1 VRYLQIAPTYSCLAL
16 ALSGIT
22 FPSVI
27 LAEDLF
33 ALEEIL
39 VTAQKREQSLQDVPI
54 AVQALSADLLE
65 QNTITSISDIGNL
78 TPGLSICN
86 SIQDGAE
93 IAIRGI
99 GTAVLGLGF
108 DQSVPLY
115 LDGVYL
121 GRGFDLIGDLM
132 DVQQIEVLKGP
143 QGTLFGRNAAA
154 GAVNVITQ
162 TPGDDLGGSLRAGI
176 GEKDLRKF
184 QGTINIPLTD
194 NLFLRANGALRTRDG
209 WQKNLDGGDPMYE
222 QDHQTARIKL
232 LWQTSDDLSIL
243 FTTDYSKFDDLQG
256 GYIISKASA
265 GIPTYDIEDK
275 AAPSTTRLLDG
286 SVVDP
291 KVERETKGFAANVT
305 WDMSEALTLTSI
317 SSFRTFDL
325 DMFGGS
331 GSITPSVIDLTP
343 GPIIPFDNYPVLVD
357 KTNIETD
364 EYSQEFRLNGKSN
377 IMNWFMGVNYFKSEG
392 KLDQTF
398 ALPALAII
406 LSPSP
411 LQGVYGDDGQIS
423 KIDTESWAIF
433 GDAIWHATEKLNI
446 SAGLRYSYDEKEVSY
461 STAPQRLGLIFATVP
476 DDFLNG
482 TTKGDAD
489 WDDLSGRIVVD
500 YQLTEDIMIF
510 TGITQGYKSGG
521 FGTTVGSARA
531 LAGNAFRPFDKET
544 TTNFESGFKS
554 SLMDNRIRLNVSA
567 FYTKFDDYQ
576 LQIAD
581 LQAPATA
588 LDLSAPEALS
598 HGVDIEFS
606 FAATERLT
614 LGLNSGYL
622 ETELSED
629 VKDDNGT
636 VAIPEGQDLLRAPRW
651 TTTASLD
658 YVFPFSNAGEVRF
671 NTTYTYRTSQR
682 LTNSTPESL
691 NSATILAT
699 GGDPGIEITEN
710 DLESGSYGLLNAR
723 LSYRTMNERWEVAA
737 WGTNLTDK
745 TYRDD
750 EVNAIANALLGAVG
764 SAIGAPQAS
773 MAVTTY
779 TRNEPR
785 MWGMDLTY
793 NF

>member
-1 VRYLQIAPTYSCLAL
+1 MKTITSLPLPLLAAAIASTTMPIAT
-16 ALSGIT
+16 
-22 FPSVI
+22 
-27 LAEDLF
+27 AEDSSF
-33 ALEEIL
+33 SLEEIV

-65 QNTITSISDIGNL
+65 QNTITSISDIGNIS
-78 TPGLSICN
+78 PGLSIGN

-154 GAVNVITQ
+154 GAVNVITEI
-162 TPGDDLGGSLRAGI
+162 PGDEFGGSLRVGI
-176 GEKDLRKF
+176 GEKDLRNL
-184 QGTINIPLTD
+184 QATLNHPLND
-194 NLFLRANGALRTRDG
+194 KLFLRINAAQRTRDG
-209 WQKNLDGGDPMYE
+209 WQQNLDGGDPMYE
-222 QDHQTARIKL
+222 QDHQSARAKL
-232 LWQTSDDLSIL
+232 LWQVSDDLEVL
-243 FTTDYSKFDDLQG
+243 LTADYSKFDDLQG
-256 GYIISKASA
+256 GYIIDKASA

-275 AAPSTTRLLDG
+275 AAPSSTRLLDG

-291 KVERETKGFAANVT
+291 KVEREAKGFSAKVS
-305 WDMSEALTLTSI
+305 WDMREELTLTSI
-317 SSFRTFDL
+317 SSFRTFDM
-325 DMFGGS
+325 DMFVGN
-331 GSITPSVIDLTP
+331 GSITPTVIDLSP
-343 GPIIPFDNYPVLVD
+343 GPIIPFSNFPVLVD
-357 KTNIETD
+357 QFNMDID
-364 EYSQEFRLNGKSN
+364 EYSQEFRLNGQSD
-377 IMNWFMGVNYFKSEG
+377 IMDWFVGLNYFKSQAE
-392 KLDQTF
+392 QTEPM
-398 ALPALAII
+398 ALPALAIVA
-406 LSPSP
+406 SPSP
-411 LQGVYGDDGQIS
+411 LQGTYYDDSQGS

-433 GDAIWHATEKLNI
+433 GDAIWHVTDKLNI
-446 SAGLRYSYDEKEVSY
+446 SFGLRYSYDEKEVSY
-461 STAPQRLGLIFATVP
+461 FNTPQRLSVLFATVP

-482 TTKGDAD
+482 ITKDDAD
-489 WDDLSGRIVVD
+489 WDDVSGRIVLD

-521 FGTTVGSARA
+521 FGTTVGTAKASS
-531 LAGNAFRPFDKET
+531 GNAFNPFDKET
-544 TTNFESGFKS
+544 TTSFESGFKS

-581 LQAPATA
+581 LQVPATA

-606 FAATERLT
+606 FAATEQLT

-622 ETELSED
+622 ETEYSED
-629 VKDDNGT
+629 VKDNSGA

-651 TTTASLD
+651 TTSATLD
-658 YVFPFSNAGEVRF
+658 YVFPITHAGEVRF
-671 NTTYTYRTSQR
+671 NTTFTYRTSQR
-682 LTNSTPESL
+682 LTNSTTESL

-710 DLESGSYGLLNAR
+710 DLESGAYGLLNAR
-723 LSYRTMNERWEVAA
+723 LSYRTTDERWEVAA

-750 EVNAIANALLGAVG
+750 DTHAVANALLGAVG
-764 SAIGAPQAS
+764 SAIGAPQAA
-773 MAVTTY
+773 MAVTVY